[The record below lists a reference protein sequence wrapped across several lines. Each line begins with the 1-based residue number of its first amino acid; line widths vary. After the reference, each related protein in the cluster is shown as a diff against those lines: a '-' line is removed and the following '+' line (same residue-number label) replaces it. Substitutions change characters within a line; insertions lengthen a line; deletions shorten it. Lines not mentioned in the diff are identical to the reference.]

1 MCHPPPDPVVNGLS
15 LTSPI
20 RGSRRGKCLRSH
32 GSATKVGTTRVPA
45 GHRPSSQAL
54 PSAWQ
59 SLTSPKARSGEPN
72 WRGQVTEH
80 ESGGLRLAGGEQ
92 LLQIYRT
99 SMDSFLSWLSLVASA
114 LDRRLFMVADIQ
126 DVGYWVAKIQTEVTK
141 KAPARCSLWS
151 RTKST

>member
-1 MCHPPPDPVVNGLS
+1 MCHPPADPVVSRRS

-45 GHRPSSQAL
+45 GHRPSPQAL

-59 SLTSPKARSGEPN
+59 SLTSPKVRSGEPN

-92 LLQIYRT
+92 LPSENPWYWLATLYGEPTRADKELQAKNRIARN
-99 SMDSFLSWLSLVASA
+99 
-114 LDRRLFMVADIQ
+114 RLMVAKVG
-126 DVGYWVAKIQTEVTK
+126 DVAYLRDHQTVPGDKIGRAHV
-141 KAPARCSLWS
+141 
-151 RTKST
+151 